1 MTDPADPF
9 TAYRE
14 AVATMKGPLLGS
26 SLRPV
31 ITGLTVEAASRH
43 SQVRLHVT
51 LQGTL
56 PVAALLGDEAFR
68 DLLAPMLT
76 PEDVERGQVQFEHS
90 DLASLTSTAHVTGVD
105 VGTAALLEAVV
116 REYVQTLRYRGEVQ
130 AGLHPPVKHTEAEI
144 AASSSLN
151 PQWREPVITAHDAVY
166 LSRPEIERAPDLLGG
181 NEPPPF

>member
-1 MTDPADPF
+1 MTYPADPF

-14 AVATMKGPLLGS
+14 AVATMKVPLLES
-26 SLRPV
+26 PLHPV

-56 PVAALLGDEAFR
+56 PVAALLGDEVFR
-68 DLLAPMLT
+68 GLLAPMLT
-76 PEDVERGQVQFEHS
+76 PEDVERGQVHFEHG
-90 DLASLTSTAHVTGVD
+90 DLAALKYTTGVTGVD

-130 AGLHPPVKHTEAEI
+130 AGLHTPVRHTEAEI

-151 PQWREPVITAHDAVY
+151 AQWREPVVTAHGAVY
-166 LSRPEIERAPDLLGG
+166 LSRPEIGFGAEASSGS
-181 NEPPPF
+181 EPPPF

>member
-9 TAYRE
+9 TAYCE
-14 AVATMKGPLLGS
+14 AVATLKEPLLGS
-26 SLRPV
+26 PLRPV
-31 ITGLTVEAASRH
+31 ITSLTVEATSRH

-68 DLLAPMLT
+68 GLLVPMLF
-76 PEDVERGQVQFEHS
+76 PEDVERGQVHFEHG
-90 DLASLTSTAHVTGVD
+90 DLASLTSTAQVTGVD

-116 REYVQTLRYRGEVQ
+116 REYVQILRYRGEVQ
-130 AGLHPPVKHTEAEI
+130 AGLHTPVKYTEAEI

-151 PQWREPVITAHDAVY
+151 RQWREPVLTARGAAHLAP
-166 LSRPEIERAPDLLGG
+166 PEIGFESEAPSS
-181 NEPPPF
+181 EPPPF

>member
-9 TAYRE
+9 AAYRE

-26 SLRPV
+26 PLRPV

-51 LQGTL
+51 LQGAL
-56 PVAALLGDEAFR
+56 PVAALLGDETFR
-68 DLLAPMLT
+68 GLLAPMLT
-76 PEDVERGQVQFEHS
+76 PGDVERGQVHFEHD
-90 DLASLTSTAHVTGVD
+90 DLTSLKSTAHVMGVD

-116 REYVQTLRYRGEVQ
+116 QEYVQTLRYRGEVE
-130 AGLHPPVKHTEAEI
+130 AGLHTPVRYTEAEI

-151 PQWREPVITAHDAVY
+151 RQWREPVITAHGAAH
-166 LSRPEIERAPDLLGG
+166 LSRPEIRFTPEDPGG
-181 NEPPPF
+181 SGPPPF